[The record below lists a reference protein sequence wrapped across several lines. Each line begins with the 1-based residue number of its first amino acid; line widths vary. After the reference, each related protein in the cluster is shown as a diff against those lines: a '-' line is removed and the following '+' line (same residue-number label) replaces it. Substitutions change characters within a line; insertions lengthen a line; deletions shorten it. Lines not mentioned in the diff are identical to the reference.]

1 MLTTPHSL
9 VGMVVITRF
18 PNFLGIILAIVSHLL
33 LDFFIPHWNP
43 HLYTEF
49 KQNKKISSSS
59 YKLVI
64 LDGLIGVSL
73 TLFFMWRFLPNLRL
87 AFWSGV
93 GSFMAVFPD
102 TIEIPYY
109 FLGYRTKWMKLYVD
123 FSHKFQSNGVFI
135 WGMIT
140 QILVVLASL
149 KVLL

>member
-9 VGMVVITRF
+9 IGMVVITRF
-18 PNFLGIILAIVSHLL
+18 PNFLGIILAIVSHFL

-73 TLFFMWRFLPNLRL
+73 TLFFMWRLLPDVKL
-87 AFWSGV
+87 AFLTGL
-93 GSFMAVFPD
+93 GSFMGVFPD
-102 TIEIPYY
+102 SLEIPYY
-109 FLGYRTKWMKLYVD
+109 FLGYKAQWMKFYAD
-123 FSHKFQSNGVFI
+123 FSHKYQSNGVFV

-140 QILVVLASL
+140 QILVVLACL